1 MDTFLSSTYDTN
13 TFETNNIIINNIL
26 DSDTFTFT
34 DNLDT
39 TNLIVD
45 NKLRLPIR
53 TNDIFSTN
61 KPQIYYNTLTKK
73 YMIHDTIET
82 KSLQNNT
89 ESINKNDV
97 SKLQSSGSSVIS
109 YINSDSINS
118 EILDINNTLDFNNE
132 SFLYLMQILFVKK

>member
-1 MDTFLSSTYDTN
+1 M
-13 TFETNNIIINNIL
+13 

-39 TNLIVD
+39 QNLIVD
-45 NKLRLPIR
+45 NKLKLPTR
-53 TNDIFSTN
+53 TTDTITTN

-73 YMIHDTIET
+73 YMIRDTKFVYE
-82 KSLQNNT
+82 LQNNT
-89 ESINKNDV
+89 QIINKNTVFKMKTSD
-97 SKLQSSGSSVIS
+97 SSIIS

-132 SFLYLMQILFVKK
+132 SSLYFNANSMREEVIINNTAKFFDIMY